1 MPAFETP
8 GRLALDLIVPAGTVS
23 VGTWDEPRV
32 EVEVTPLRSDDGSVQ
47 AAAETRIE
55 AVERGGRHEISV
67 RVPKREGRLGIF
79 GRSPELLVAI
89 RCPEGA
95 DLELTAQSA
104 DLDGRGRLGEVAV
117 RSASGDAMLG
127 DVVEL
132 SFATASGDL
141 VAGAVSGA
149 LTSKSA
155 SGDVAVRSVTGAATV
170 NTVSGDV
177 RLGETDGT
185 ASVNTVSGDVELDAV
200 AGGARVSCVSG
211 DVHVATR
218 PGLAIWIDVQ
228 SVSGSV
234 TSDLDV
240 GDAPGGGE
248 AQVELRVRTVSGDV
262 RISRAAGARGAQ
274 PDVRL
279 RSNA

>member
-1 MPAFETP
+1 MPTFETP
-8 GRLALDLIVPAGTVS
+8 GRVALDLSVPSGSVS
-23 VGTWDEPRV
+23 VGTWSEPRV
-32 EVEVTPLRSDDGSVQ
+32 DVEVTPIRGDDASVQ

-55 AVERGGRHEISV
+55 AVERGGRHEVSV

-95 DLELTAQSA
+95 DLELTTQSA
-104 DLDGRGRLGEVAV
+104 DLDARGALGAVGV

-127 DVVEL
+127 DTTEL
-132 SFATASGDL
+132 SFTTASGDL
-141 VAGAVSGA
+141 VAGAVSGS
-149 LTSKSA
+149 LSTKSA
-155 SGDVAVRSVTGAATV
+155 SGDVAVRSVGGTSTV

-177 RLGETDGT
+177 RLGES
-185 ASVNTVSGDVELDAV
+185 AALAAVNTVSGDVELDAV
-200 AGGARVSCVSG
+200 GGGARVNCVSG

-218 PGLAIWIDVQ
+218 PGLALWIDVQ

-234 TSDLDV
+234 TSDLEV
-240 GDAPGGGE
+240 GDSPGGGD

-262 RISRAAGARGAQ
+262 RITRAAAVEAG
-274 PDVRL
+274 VRPQ
-279 RSNA
+279 SDT

>member
-1 MPAFETP
+1 MPTFETP
-8 GRLALDLIVPAGTVS
+8 GRIALDLIVPAGMVS
-23 VGTWDEPRV
+23 VGTWSEPRV
-32 EVEVTPLRSDDGSVQ
+32 DVEVTPIRGDDISAQ

-55 AVERGGRHEISV
+55 AAERGGRHEVSV

-95 DLELTAQSA
+95 DLELSTQSA
-104 DLDGRGRLGEVAV
+104 DVDGRGSLGAVGV
-117 RSASGDAMLG
+117 RSASGDVMLA
-127 DVVEL
+127 DAAEV
-132 SFATASGDL
+132 SFASASGDL
-141 VAGAVSGA
+141 VAGVVSGQ
-149 LTSKSA
+149 LTTKSA
-155 SGDVAVRSVTGAATV
+155 SGDVAVRSVGGASTV

-177 RLGETDGT
+177 RLGET
-185 ASVNTVSGDVELDAV
+185 AALAAVNTVSGDVELDAV

-211 DVHVATR
+211 DVRVATR
-218 PGLAIWIDVQ
+218 PGLALWIDVQ

-240 GDAPGGGE
+240 GDAPGGGD

-262 RISRAAGARGAQ
+262 RITRAATAPAGQ
-274 PDVRL
+274 PGHE
-279 RSNA
+279 

>member
-8 GRLALDLIVPAGTVS
+8 GRVALDLIVHAGMVS
-23 VGTWDEPRV
+23 VGTWGEPRV
-32 EVEVTPLRSDDGSVQ
+32 DVEVTAIRPDDASAQ

-55 AVERGGRHEISV
+55 AVERGGRHEVSV

-89 RCPEGA
+89 RCPEGT
-95 DLELTAQSA
+95 DLELSTQSA
-104 DLDGRGRLGEVAV
+104 DLDARGPLGAVAA
-117 RSASGDAMLG
+117 RSASGDAALA
-127 DVVEL
+127 DTAEL
-132 SFATASGDL
+132 SFTTASGDL
-141 VAGAVSGA
+141 VAGAVSGS
-149 LTSKSA
+149 LTTKSA
-155 SGDVAVRSVTGAATV
+155 SGDVDVRAVTGTSTV

-177 RLGETDGT
+177 RLGESH
-185 ASVNTVSGDVELDAV
+185 ALAVVNTVSGDVDLYAT

-211 DVHVATR
+211 DVHVATS
-218 PGLAIWIDVQ
+218 PGLALWIDAQ

-262 RISRAAGARGAQ
+262 RITRAAAAPRA
-274 PDVRL
+274 DT
-279 RSNA
+279 

>member
-1 MPAFETP
+1 MPSFETP
-8 GRLALDLIVPAGTVS
+8 GRVALDLIVPAGAVS
-23 VGTWDEPRV
+23 IGTWGEQRV
-32 EVEVTPLRSDDGSVQ
+32 DVEVTAMRGDDSSVQ
-47 AAAETRIE
+47 AAAETQVE
-55 AVERGGRHEISV
+55 AVERGGRHEVSV

-95 DLELTAQSA
+95 DLQLQTQSA
-104 DLDGRGRLGEVAV
+104 DLDARGRLGEVTA

-127 DVVEL
+127 DADAL
-132 SFATASGDL
+132 TFTTASGDL
-141 VAGAVSGA
+141 VAGAVAGA
-149 LTSKSA
+149 LGAKAA
-155 SGDVAVRSVTGAATV
+155 SGDVAVRSVGGTSTV

-177 RLGETDGT
+177 RLGETAGL
-185 ASVNTVSGDVELDAV
+185 AAVNTVAGDVELDGV

-218 PGLAIWIDVQ
+218 PGLALWIDVQ

-262 RISRAAGARGAQ
+262 RITRVAAASGAGA
-274 PDVRL
+274 
-279 RSNA
+279 

>member
-1 MPAFETP
+1 M
-8 GRLALDLIVPAGTVS
+8 VS
-23 VGTWDEPRV
+23 VGTWSEPRV
-32 EVEVTPLRSDDGSVQ
+32 DVEVTPIRGDDISAQ

-55 AVERGGRHEISV
+55 AAERGGRHEVSV

-95 DLELTAQSA
+95 DLELSTQSA
-104 DLDGRGRLGEVAV
+104 DVDARGSLGAVGV
-117 RSASGDAMLG
+117 RSASGDVMLA
-127 DVVEL
+127 DAAEV
-132 SFATASGDL
+132 SFASASGDL
-141 VAGAVSGA
+141 VAGVVSGQ
-149 LTSKSA
+149 LTTKSA
-155 SGDVAVRSVTGAATV
+155 SGDVAVRSVGGASTV

-177 RLGETDGT
+177 RLGET
-185 ASVNTVSGDVELDAV
+185 AALAAVNTVSGDVELDAV

-211 DVHVATR
+211 DVHIATQ
-218 PGLAIWIDVQ
+218 PGLALWIDVQ

-240 GDAPGGGE
+240 GDAPGGGD

-262 RISRAAGARGAQ
+262 RITRAATAPAGQ
-274 PDVRL
+274 PGPE
-279 RSNA
+279 